1 MFEQL
6 RWYNESVGQATLED
20 IYGTSPREFD
30 AIVAGSLKRSYNQLS
45 DSRFAL
51 GNTILPMVMI
61 DPSKFDDGQIK
72 QALKE
77 QLESI
82 KALTDQQLQKKLTQ
96 QKAQQKRFMDIFMNK
111 QKGGKSKWA
120 TA

>member
-6 RWYNESVGQATLED
+6 RWYNEAVGQATLED
-20 IYGTSPREFD
+20 IYAMSPREFD
-30 AIVAGSLKRSYNQLS
+30 TIVAGALKRSYNQLS

-51 GNTILPMVMI
+51 GNTVLPMVMI

-77 QLESI
+77 QLDAI
-82 KALTDQQLQKKLTQ
+82 KALTDKRIQKRIHEQKVQQQ
-96 QKAQQKRFMDIFMNK
+96 RFMDFFINT
-111 QKGGKSKWA
+111 QKGGKS
-120 TA
+120 